1 MVVFSPLIQQLIEAL
16 RVLPGVGPKS
26 AQRMVFHILERDPEG
41 GLHLAMKLQESL
53 DKIGRCSRCRMLCES
68 HLCGICLDQRRLEDL
83 LCIVQSPADVLA
95 IEAAGTFR
103 GYYFVLS
110 GQLSPIDGIGP
121 EEIGIPALQT
131 RLKDGKIKEV
141 VLATHATVEGEATAY
156 YISDLVKN
164 MQLKASRIAHGIPL
178 GGELEY
184 IDSGTLSRAMLE
196 RSEM

>member
-1 MVVFSPLIQQLIEAL
+1 MQFSPLIQQLIDAL

-41 GLHLAMKLQESL
+41 GLHLALKLQESL

-68 HLCGICLDQRRLEDL
+68 DVCGICLDTRRQENL
-83 LCIVQSPADVLA
+83 LCVVQTPADVLA
-95 IEAAGTFR
+95 IESAGTFR

-110 GQLSPIDGIGP
+110 GHLSPIDGIGP
-121 EEIGIPALQT
+121 EEIGIPALQE
-131 RLKDGKIKEV
+131 RLKKASTEEV

-156 YISDLVKN
+156 YISDLVKS
-164 MQLKASRIAHGIPL
+164 MKLKASRIAHGIPL

-184 IDSGTLSRAMLE
+184 IDTGTLSRAMLE

>member
-1 MVVFSPLIQQLIEAL
+1 MQFSPLIQQLIEAL

-26 AQRMVFHILERDPEG
+26 AQRMAFHILERDPQG
-41 GLHLAMKLQESL
+41 GLHLSQKLQEAL
-53 DKIGRCSRCRMLCES
+53 DKIGRCQQCRMLCETER
-68 HLCGICLDQRRLEDL
+68 CGICLDQKRDEHL

-95 IEAAGTFR
+95 IESAGGFR

-110 GQLSPIDGIGP
+110 GHLSPIDGIGP
-121 EEIGIPALQT
+121 EEVGIPQLQA
-131 RLKDGKIKEV
+131 RLKQGNINEV

-156 YISDLVKN
+156 FIADMVKHLK
-164 MQLKASRIAHGIPL
+164 LKASRIAHGIPL

-184 IDSGTLSRAMLE
+184 IDGGTLSRALLE